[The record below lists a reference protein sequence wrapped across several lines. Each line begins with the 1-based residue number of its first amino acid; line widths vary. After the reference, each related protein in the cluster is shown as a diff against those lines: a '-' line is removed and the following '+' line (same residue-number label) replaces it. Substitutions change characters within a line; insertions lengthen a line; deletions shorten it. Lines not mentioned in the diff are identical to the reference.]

1 MQKIGALPEE
11 TPFPLFFPPPPPL
24 FFFFFKK
31 KKKTIWRFSLDALV
45 KIATALACRVRVDL
59 DAA

>member
-1 MQKIGALPEE
+1 MQKIGAL
-11 TPFPLFFPPPPPL
+11 L
-24 FFFFFKK
+24 KK
-31 KKKTIWRFSLDALV
+31 RIWRFSLDALV